1 MLLAVSIFLI
11 SNTVTIGI
19 SVRREEIN
27 IMKYIGATDF
37 FVRAPFVIEGLI
49 IGLIGAAIPLGV
61 VYSIYINAM
70 DMILSRFNELG
81 SILAFLSVD
90 EIFSILVPVSLGIG
104 AGIGFIG
111 SFVTVRKHL
120 RV

>member
-1 MLLAVSIFLI
+1 
-11 SNTVTIGI
+11 
-19 SVRREEIN
+19 
-27 IMKYIGATDF
+27 
-37 FVRAPFVIEGLI
+37 
-49 IGLIGAAIPLGV
+49 
-61 VYSIYINAM
+61 M
-70 DMILSRFNELG
+70 DMILSRFSELG

-90 EIFSILVPVSLGIG
+90 EIFSVLVPVSLGIG